1 MKSLFAAVFS
11 IFLLSCEQE
20 PTVTPS
26 DERVLYPA
34 ECDYSPILY
43 GSIKIYTAD
52 TQFMAR
58 LDIDY
63 DYTPEGAYYI
73 KLPSDTYHFEVTSD
87 HTRKSSF
94 ITLAL
99 NSEVRHVDLEACE

>member
-11 IFLLSCEQE
+11 IFLLSCEQD
-20 PTVTPS
+20 PTVTPT

-52 TQFMAR
+52 TQFVAR

-73 KLPSDTYHFEVTSD
+73 KLPNDTYIFEVISD
-87 HTRKSSF
+87 YSGKSAF
-94 ITLAL
+94 ITLVL
-99 NSEVRHVDLEACE
+99 NSEVKHVDLEACE

>member
-1 MKSLFAAVFS
+1 MKTLS
-11 IFLLSCEQE
+11 IIFIAYMLLSCEQE
-20 PTVTPS
+20 TTVRPS
-26 DERVLYPA
+26 NERVLYPA
-34 ECDYSPILY
+34 ECDYSPIPY

-52 TQFMAR
+52 SQ
-58 LDIDY
+58 LVDKIEVDY

-73 KLPSDTYHFEVTSD
+73 KLPNDTYLFEVVSD
-87 HTRKSSF
+87 FSGKSAF

>member
-26 DERVLYPA
+26 NERVLYPA
-34 ECDYSPILY
+34 ECDYSPIPY

-52 TQFMAR
+52 SQ
-58 LDIDY
+58 LVDKIDVDY

-73 KLPSDTYHFEVTSD
+73 KLPNDTYIFEVISD
-87 HTRKSSF
+87 YSGKSAF